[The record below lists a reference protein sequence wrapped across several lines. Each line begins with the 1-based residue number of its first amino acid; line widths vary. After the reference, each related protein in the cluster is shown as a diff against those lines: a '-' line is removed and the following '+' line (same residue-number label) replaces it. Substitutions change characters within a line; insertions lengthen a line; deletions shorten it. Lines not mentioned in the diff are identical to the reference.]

1 MRMFKTRMAVYPGPV
16 QPWTIPTG
24 IYRRVVILVLLSL
37 LVSACTSPD
46 SRLERILEQGKL
58 RIVTTYSPTSY
69 MVEDESESG
78 FEYELARMFAA
89 PLKVQLE
96 VVVAPNK
103 AGMIEMLRQDKADI
117 AVGLLKSTST
127 GDPELVAGP
136 DYYSVTPQVIY
147 HSGMDKP
154 ETPNDL
160 YPFALHIPD
169 GLVSNSVLEQT
180 KQAHPEFGW
189 NTHSDK
195 SSIDLIELLHNEQI
209 AYAATYSNEL
219 ILAQQSYPELRSAFD
234 LAPASPLIW
243 LTLKSVDTSLQQEI
257 DHFFNVINTNAY
269 LAELIDYYYGPVR
282 KFDYVDQ
289 RRFVELFHS
298 RLPQYAHLFRQ
309 AAESYGFDWR
319 LLAAMSYQESHWNER
334 ARSPTGVRGMMM
346 LTRDTAK
353 RMQVSNRLDPA
364 QSIAG
369 GARYIRE
376 MVDKVPERIT
386 EPDRIWFGLAAYNIG
401 FGHLE
406 DARIITQKR
415 GGSADKWQ
423 DVKES
428 LPLLANEQ
436 WYSQTTNGQARGGET
451 VVFVENIRKYY
462 NSLLQLTHE
471 DVSTTGKTAPALPE
485 QITRLQLKA
494 L

>member
-1 MRMFKTRMAVYPGPV
+1 MRTFDTRRTVYPGLFRHWSGSIGF
-16 QPWTIPTG
+16 QGWLL
-24 IYRRVVILVLLSL
+24 ILVLLTL
-37 LVSACTSPD
+37 LLPACTRTD
-46 SRLERILEQGKL
+46 SRIERILEQGKL
-58 RIVTTYSPTSY
+58 RIVTIYSPTSY

-89 PLKVQLE
+89 QLKVQLE

-117 AVGLLKSTST
+117 AVGLLKSSWT

-160 YPFALHIPD
+160 YPFALHVPD

-189 NTHSDK
+189 NTDSDK

-234 LAPASPLIW
+234 LAPASPLNW
-243 LTLKSVDTSLQQEI
+243 LTLKSLDTSLQQEI
-257 DHFFNVINTNAY
+257 NHFFSQINSNGY
-269 LAELIDYYYGPVR
+269 LDELIDYFYGPVR

-298 RLPQYAHLFRQ
+298 RLPQYEHLFRK
-309 AAESYGFDWR
+309 AAVSYGFDWR

-346 LTRDTAK
+346 LTLDTAK

-364 QSIAG
+364 QSIG
-369 GARYIRE
+369 GGTRYILE
-376 MVDKVPERIT
+376 MIDKVPERIP
-386 EPDRIWFGLAAYNIG
+386 EPDRLWFGLAAYNIG

-415 GGSADKWQ
+415 GGNADKWQ

-436 WYSQTTNGQARGGET
+436 WYSQTANGQARGGET

-462 NSLLQLTHE
+462 NSLIQLTHE
-471 DVSTTGKTAPALPE
+471 DVSTTGKMAPALPE

>member
-1 MRMFKTRMAVYPGPV
+1 MIITRMAIYSGLFHL
-16 QPWTIPTG
+16 WTIPTG
-24 IYRRVVILVLLSL
+24 IYRQMVRLVLLTL

-46 SRLERILEQGKL
+46 SRMERILEQGKL
-58 RIVTTYSPTSY
+58 RIVTAYSPTSY

-89 PLKVQLE
+89 QLKVQLE
-96 VVVAPNK
+96 VVIAPNK

-117 AVGLLKSTST
+117 AVGLLKSTWA
-127 GDPELVAGP
+127 GDTELVAGP

-147 HSGMDKP
+147 HSSMDKP
-154 ETPNDL
+154 ATPNDL
-160 YPFALHIPD
+160 YPFALHVPD
-169 GLVSNSVLEQT
+169 GFVSNSVLEQT

-189 NTHSDK
+189 NIHSDK
-195 SSIDLIELLHNEQI
+195 SGIDLIELLHNEQI

-257 DHFFNVINTNAY
+257 NHFFSLINSNGY
-269 LAELIDYYYGPVR
+269 LGELIDYFYGPVR
-282 KFDYVDQ
+282 KFDYMDQ

-298 RLPQYAHLFRQ
+298 RLPQYEHLFRQ
-309 AAESYGFDWR
+309 AAESHRFDWR

-346 LTRDTAK
+346 LTLDTAK

-364 QSIAG
+364 QSIDG

-376 MVDKVPERIT
+376 MIDKVPVRIP
-386 EPDRIWFGLAAYNIG
+386 EPDRIWFGLATYNIG

-406 DARIITQKR
+406 DARILTQKR

-462 NSLLQLTHE
+462 NSLIQLTHE
-471 DVSTTGKTAPALPE
+471 DVSTTSKTAPALPE

>member
-1 MRMFKTRMAVYPGPV
+1 MIKTRMAIYPGLFHL
-16 QPWTIPTG
+16 WTIPTG
-24 IYRRVVILVLLSL
+24 IYRRMVRLVQLTL

-46 SRLERILEQGKL
+46 SRMERILEQGKL
-58 RIVTTYSPTSY
+58 RIVTAYSPTSY

-78 FEYELARMFAA
+78 FEYDLARMFAA
-89 PLKVQLE
+89 QLKVQLE
-96 VVVAPNK
+96 VVIAPNK

-117 AVGLLKSTST
+117 AVGLLKSTWA
-127 GDPELVAGP
+127 GDTELVAGP

-147 HSGMDKP
+147 HSSMDKP

-160 YPFALHIPD
+160 YPFALHVPD
-169 GLVSNSVLEQT
+169 GLVSTSILEQT

-189 NTHSDK
+189 NIHSDK
-195 SSIDLIELLHNEQI
+195 SGIDLIELLHNEQI

-257 DHFFNVINTNAY
+257 EHFFNTINSNAY
-269 LAELIDYYYGPVR
+269 LSELIEYYYGPAR
-282 KFDYVDQ
+282 KFDYMDQ

-298 RLPQYAHLFRQ
+298 
-309 AAESYGFDWR
+309 R

-346 LTRDTAK
+346 LTLDTAK

-364 QSIAG
+364 QSIEG

-376 MVDKVPERIT
+376 MIDKVPVRIP
-386 EPDRIWFGLAAYNIG
+386 EPDRIWFGLATYNIG

-406 DARIITQKR
+406 DARILTQKR

-462 NSLLQLTHE
+462 NSLIQLTHE
-471 DVSTTGKTAPALPE
+471 DVSTTSKTAPALPE